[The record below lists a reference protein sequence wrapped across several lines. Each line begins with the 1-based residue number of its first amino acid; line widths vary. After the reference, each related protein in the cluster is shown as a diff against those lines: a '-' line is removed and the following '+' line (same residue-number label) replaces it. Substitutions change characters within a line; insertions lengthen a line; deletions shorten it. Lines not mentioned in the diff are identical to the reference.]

1 MVEKFQ
7 KIGDAL
13 GVVWSFF
20 EDESGQLTLLAMLLL
35 AALAFATAARCA
47 YATLP
52 AREAKL
58 GSVVAVGSGITLVFT
73 GVGLYFLVQ
82 VVSVVAG

>member
-35 AALAFATAARCA
+35 AAFAFATATRCA

-58 GSVVAVGSGITLVFT
+58 GSVVAVGSGITLVFA